1 MIKTIL
7 LILFI
12 VWAFITLL
20 NTVFSAFMYFKVNNR
35 LETKVPYLYKFYNN
49 NPGYFKDSL
58 ANTIVQWIQ
67 LILYIACPIMHVFTF
82 LVIVFG
88 FKETCNEM
96 YTNLVRDII
105 KVLREVEK
113 KSSNT

>member
-58 ANTIVQWIQ
+58 IYTIAEWIQ
-67 LILYIACPIMHVFTF
+67 LILCIGCPIVHIYTFT
-82 LVIVFG
+82 VIVFG
-88 FKETCNEM
+88 FEETCNEM
-96 YTNLVRDII
+96 YTILVRDII
-105 KVLREVEK
+105 KVLRKVEK